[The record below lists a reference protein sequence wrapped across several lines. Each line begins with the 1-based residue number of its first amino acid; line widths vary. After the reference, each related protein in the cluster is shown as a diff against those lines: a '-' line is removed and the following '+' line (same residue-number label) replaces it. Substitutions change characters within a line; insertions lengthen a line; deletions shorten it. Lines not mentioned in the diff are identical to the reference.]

1 MKMKDLVQK
10 AIDNRA
16 EKVDKL
22 AKRLL
27 SEIYSDL
34 KKISGLSAQV
44 FDIADKKQRVQKAF
58 AQSVTLQSKIEK
70 AIIGSMETIPQI
82 VIESFE
88 KIEELKFTADKAKK
102 ITEIYLTVRGFTGFT
117 LEGQMK
123 NRIEKLASD
132 LISVGIFADQLEEAR
147 EQSKSIVERF
157 AKDVHLFI
165 DEYSNYFMAVNL

>member
-27 SEIYSDL
+27 SEIYPDL

-58 AQSVTLQSKIEK
+58 SQSVPLQSKIEK
-70 AIIGSMETIPQI
+70 AIIESMGTIPQI
-82 VIESFE
+82 VVESFK
-88 KIEELKFTADKAKK
+88 KIEELTFTADKAKK

-117 LEGQMK
+117 LEGQVK

-147 EQSKSIVERF
+147 EQSKAIVERF
-157 AKDVHLFI
+157 AKDIHMLI
-165 DEYSNYFMAVNL
+165 DEYSNYFMTVNL